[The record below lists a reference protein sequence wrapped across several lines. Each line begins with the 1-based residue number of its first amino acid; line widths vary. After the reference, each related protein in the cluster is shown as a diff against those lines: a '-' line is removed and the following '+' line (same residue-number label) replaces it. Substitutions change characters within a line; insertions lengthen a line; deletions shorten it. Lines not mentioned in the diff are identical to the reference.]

1 MKCLKCG
8 YDYPAKDTKCP
19 YCGEPNQLGM
29 RWQQEEEDKRKDT
42 LLTKARVLHSMPL
55 YVVSN
60 ILNIILLI
68 TVVSFL
74 LCIAY
79 LAIEAAI
86 TLKYDEYHK
95 KKASVEQAEQLYAK
109 DDNAALNAYLH
120 DYNIYAED
128 GYEKYTERVNI
139 YTQYERILERAME
152 VRELSDWEKNKQP
165 DNYVVRSILENA
177 RDLLLQDGY
186 RLYDI
191 QFEENEQYCRSIQQD
206 VTALLMGE
214 FALAEEE
221 VEDLLLQPYSA
232 ELISKYAK
240 LIYERKGWEYEEE

>member
-1 MKCLKCG
+1 
-8 YDYPAKDTKCP
+8 
-19 YCGEPNQLGM
+19 
-29 RWQQEEEDKRKDT
+29 
-42 LLTKARVLHSMPL
+42 
-55 YVVSN
+55 
-60 ILNIILLI
+60 
-68 TVVSFL
+68 
-74 LCIAY
+74 
-79 LAIEAAI
+79 
-86 TLKYDEYHK
+86 
-95 KKASVEQAEQLYAK
+95 
-109 DDNAALNAYLH
+109 
-120 DYNIYAED
+120 
-128 GYEKYTERVNI
+128 
-139 YTQYERILERAME
+139 ME

-165 DNYVVRSILENA
+165 DNYVVRSILENV

-214 FALAEEE
+214 LALTEEE